1 MIRYMKFINIP
12 VSQVSSLIGLNRYA
26 SPSETLLDL
35 WKKVD
40 IQRIRNIQD
49 FYESKIES
57 LENSITE
64 LMSEKARLQK
74 TISSVQEKLSKS
86 PNNVT
91 LKRTLSELEEELS
104 IVEFGLTTNITTIEL
119 SQNVKRTRTARD
131 IETDLVSKN
140 KNVVNQERSIEEN
153 LSKVSET
160 VSKIVD
166 PEEQRITKAAL
177 TSAVNKSHGTR
188 TETSAIELYCREFNT
203 HITQPKENILYNI
216 LKNSEVTINLIGR
229 IDGICEMSDSF
240 SFIEVKNRTNR
251 LFKMIPE
258 YEEVQVLLYKMMY
271 NHHLNKKCIS
281 AELVECYKGKIN
293 AMKCEDLDNSRTNF
307 ILHRVLKVV
316 MFIEEILTNDTK
328 ATDFLKLSKDQRD
341 GLMLSLFN

>member
-1 MIRYMKFINIP
+1 MKFINIP
-12 VSQVSSLIGLNRYA
+12 VSQVSSLIGFNRYA

-40 IQRIRNIQD
+40 GERINEIQK
-49 FYESKIES
+49 FYDSKVES
-57 LENSITE
+57 LQEEVTT
-64 LMSEKARLQK
+64 LLAEKERLQK
-74 TISSVQEKLSKS
+74 TISNVQEKLRKTPSS
-86 PNNVT
+86 SAANVT
-91 LKRTLSELEEELS
+91 LKRALSELEEELS
-104 IVEFGLTTNITTIEL
+104 IVEYGLTTNVTTMEL
-119 SQNVKRTRTARD
+119 ARNVKRTRTARD
-131 IETDLVSKN
+131 IEKDLVSKN

-166 PEEQRITKAAL
+166 PEEQRMTKAAL

-188 TETSAIELYCREFNT
+188 TETSAIELYCREFKT
-203 HITQPKENILYNI
+203 HIIQPKDNIIYNL

-229 IDGICEMSDSF
+229 IDGICELNDSF

-251 LFKMIPE
+251 LFKVIPD

-271 NHHLNKKCIS
+271 NQHLNKKCIS

-293 AMKCEDLDNSRTNF
+293 AMKCEDPDNSRTNI

-316 MFIEEILTNDTK
+316 IFIAEILTNDTK
-328 ATDFLKLSKDQRD
+328 ATDFLKLSKEQRD